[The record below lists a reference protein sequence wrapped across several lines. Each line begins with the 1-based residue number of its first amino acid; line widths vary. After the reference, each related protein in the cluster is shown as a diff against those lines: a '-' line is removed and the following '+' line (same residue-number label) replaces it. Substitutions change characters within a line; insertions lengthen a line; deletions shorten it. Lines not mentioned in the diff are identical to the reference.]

1 MQAGV
6 DRARKGRMAFWPEAD
21 MLAYQ
26 AWIWMQCGGL
36 DQAAEWAQT
45 ADVHL
50 DDPRMAQRRI
60 EYWVYAEVLLAQGQ
74 EEQAAS
80 ILGQLAQRAT
90 RTATRTEP
98 LIKLL
103 VAYASALFAQGQ
115 REVALPVLERALSLG
130 RPEGY
135 IRPFLDIAPRH
146 TRALLVYYHQKSR
159 AEAQIEAYVQQLLAE
174 SELVPAGGVTPALTL
189 SRRKQEI
196 LRLVEGGLSNPEIAH
211 KLVIETNTV
220 KSHLHRIYQR
230 LGVSTRYQAVKH
242 AKTLQML

>member
-1 MQAGV
+1 
-6 DRARKGRMAFWPEAD
+6 
-21 MLAYQ
+21 
-26 AWIWMQCGGL
+26 
-36 DQAAEWAQT
+36 
-45 ADVHL
+45 
-50 DDPRMAQRRI
+50 
-60 EYWVYAEVLLAQGQ
+60 
-74 EEQAAS
+74 
-80 ILGQLAQRAT
+80 
-90 RTATRTEP
+90 
-98 LIKLL
+98 
-103 VAYASALFAQGQ
+103 
-115 REVALPVLERALSLG
+115 LERALSLG